1 MNLGGNHLRRFEIFA
16 KKLLQMFPD
25 ASISRTRDCI
35 QIDHMGDRGV
45 VILLTPEAVEV
56 RLPTTDWTQ
65 GSHGPVASSCLRKR
79 HSFSEDSESDMIA
92 SIGEAVIERQA
103 QFKVC
108 PYCQNEFPTEH
119 MAEGACHGCAEKQLG
134 IVF

>member
-1 MNLGGNHLRRFEIFA
+1 MDFDEHSIRAFEVQAKRLLEIFPEA
-16 KKLLQMFPD
+16 NVT
-25 ASISRTRDCI
+25 RTRDCI
-35 QIDHMGDRGV
+35 QIDYLEERGV

-65 GSHGPVASSCLRKR
+65 GSHGPARSSRIKKR
-79 HSFSEDSESDMIA
+79 HKLNENESDIVTSIHKAIA
-92 SIGEAVIERQA
+92 ERQA

-108 PYCQNEFPTEH
+108 PYCHQEFPPEH
-119 MAEGACHGCAEKQLG
+119 MAMEACHGCAEKHLH

>member
-1 MNLGGNHLRRFEIFA
+1 MNFNEHHLRSFEMLA

-25 ASISRTRDCI
+25 AIPARTRDCI
-35 QIDHMGDRGV
+35 QIDYLGERGV

-65 GSHGPVASSCLRKR
+65 GSHGPVASSSLKTR
-79 HSFSEDSESDMIA
+79 HSVHDDDESDIVA
-92 SIGEAVIERQA
+92 SIYEAVSERQA

-108 PYCQNEFPTEH
+108 PYCHKEFPPEH
-119 MAEGACHGCAEKQLG
+119 MAAGACHGCADKHLG